1 MTPLRSRMLEEL
13 QLRNLSTQTTHA
25 YLAAVERFA
34 RYFDKSPQK
43 LGPEHVREYLLHLI
57 RDNKA
62 MPSTVLVNRAALRF
76 VYVCTLKSNGLRMR
90 YLIGKGA
97 SRCPVF

>member
-1 MTPLRSRMLEEL
+1 MLEEL
-13 QLRNLSTQTTHA
+13 QLRNLSTQTGHA
-25 YLAAVERFA
+25 YVAAVERYA

-76 VYVCTLKSNGLRMR
+76 VYVCTLKQQWFEDEIPIR
-90 YLIGKGA
+90 KDA
-97 SRCPVF
+97 

>member
-13 QLRNLSTQTTHA
+13 QLRNLSTHTAHA
-25 YLAAVERFA
+25 YVPAVERFA
-34 RYFDKSPQK
+34 GYFDQSPQK

-62 MPSTVLVNRAALRF
+62 MPSTVLVNRAALLER
-76 VYVCTLKSNGLRMR
+76 
-90 YLIGKGA
+90 
-97 SRCPVF
+97 